1 MAKRIFLDWSRPLL
15 PSITGRLLPERV
27 QGPLDLGD
35 TLIIA
40 PTKQAARR
48 LREHLAKEVRQRG
61 GTAVLSSRVLPPSFF
76 FQPEAD
82 TPVAHPFDW
91 MHAWSE
97 TLRDL
102 PMESLPALLPGR
114 EGSMSGETA
123 LEFGRRLQKVRE
135 ELVEGDLDL
144 AAVVDLHP
152 LESEQ
157 TRWREMAR
165 LESLYRER
173 LEHMGLEDPCD
184 AKRKRAATFAP
195 PEEVKRIILAGVPD
209 PTPLILTTLARLQSQ
224 LPVEAWIH
232 APESE
237 ADHFDEWGRP
247 DASWRTRHVGPESDP
262 PGWIELCSDPSA
274 LCERAAQLLAE
285 GPERPDLAFG
295 MLDESLSGGLQNA
308 LAAANR
314 KLYDPRPLRVSA
326 QPPARLLALLH
337 ETARE
342 GDSVSL
348 RQLWR
353 NPDLLRALPG
363 SPVSLLAKWDRYA
376 ADHLPHGP
384 DSVDETLADPEL
396 KTAWEVLKSWMYA
409 ESAEARLKVLQT
421 VYGKVKLNPELPE
434 NRFALRAATE
444 VADVLQEAARR
455 GRDGREPST
464 EVVLRVLGE
473 KSVDPPRVEGD
484 VTAEGWLELS
494 YHPAATL
501 LLLGFGEGKVPG
513 SRMSD
518 AFLPDGLKMTLGL
531 PADRDWL
538 ARDAFLFHSLVQ
550 CRATG
555 AVRILCMKRDAQGAP
570 AAPSRLLFQCGDSQL
585 LERAAN
591 LFAEPPQ
598 GKSAPHAKP
607 GLKLDLNRPQAKE
620 ITSISVTALK
630 SYLNCPTRFYL
641 SHVLRM
647 ECVDD
652 TGREPDAAAFG
663 SLLHGILDTAFASPA
678 STVSE
683 LCQRMDALL
692 DAAIQNRYGRNHGM
706 AVRVMAHSARAR
718 LHAAVECQMRLLE
731 EGWTAVATECKCER
745 EINGMKV
752 VGKID
757 RVDRHPEKG
766 LRIIDYKTSDSP
778 SSPKEAHLGGRKSE
792 YEALWTEDEK
802 GKPKQWTDLQLPLYR
817 WLAETQ
823 DWLKPDE
830 PLEVAYFQLP
840 KAVGSTGIVTWAGEA
855 EQAGSA
861 RTALAFLV
869 SQIQAGVWGPPSEN
883 VKYDDFEALFHYG
896 AEGISDC
903 IPYRSH

>member
-1 MAKRIFLDWSRPLL
+1 MATRIFLDWARPLL
-15 PSITGRLLPERV
+15 PSITERLLPERV
-27 QGPLDLGD
+27 RGPLDLGD

-48 LREHLAKEVRQRG
+48 LREHLAREVRQRG
-61 GTAVLSSRVLPPSFF
+61 GTAVLSSQVLPPSVF
-76 FQPEAD
+76 FQPEAE

-114 EGSMSGETA
+114 EGLMSGDTA

-144 AAVVDLHP
+144 AAVVDRHP

-157 TRWREMAR
+157 ARWREMAR
-165 LESLYRER
+165 LETRYRAR
-173 LEHMGLEDPCD
+173 LADMGLGDPCD
-184 AKRKRAATFAP
+184 AKRHRAATFLP

-209 PTPLILTTLARLQSQ
+209 PTPLILTTLARLQTQ

-232 APESE
+232 APASES
-237 ADHFDEWGRP
+237 AHFDEWGRP

-262 PGWIELCSDPSA
+262 PGWIELCPDPAA
-274 LCERAAQLLAE
+274 LCERAAQLLGE

-308 LAAANR
+308 LASVKR

-326 QPPARLLALLH
+326 QAPARLLTLLH
-337 ETARE
+337 EAARE

-348 RQLWR
+348 RRLWR

-363 SPVSLLAKWDRYA
+363 KPVALLAKWDRYA
-376 ADHLPHGP
+376 AEHLPHGP

-396 KTAWEVLKSWMYA
+396 RAAWEMLKSWMYA

-421 VYGKVKLNPELPE
+421 VYENVKLNPELPE
-434 NRFALRAATE
+434 NRFVLRAATE
-444 VADVLQEAARR
+444 VADVLQEGARR
-455 GRDGREPST
+455 GRDGREPAP

-494 YHPAATL
+494 YHPATTL

-538 ARDAFLFHSLVQ
+538 ARDAFLFHTLVQ
-550 CRATG
+550 CRKAD

-570 AAPSRLLFQCGDSQL
+570 LAPSRLLFQCGDAQL
-585 LERAAN
+585 LARAAR
-591 LFAEPPQ
+591 LFAEPPP
-598 GKSAPHAKP
+598 GKRPPHANP
-607 GLKLDLNRPQAKE
+607 GLLLDLNRPPARTLE
-620 ITSISVTALK
+620 RISVTALK
-630 SYLNCPTRFYL
+630 AYLQCPTRFYL
-641 SHVLRM
+641 SRVLRM
-647 ECVDD
+647 DRVDD
-652 TGREPDAAAFG
+652 TGREPDASAFG
-663 SLLHGILDTAFASPA
+663 TLLHGILDAAFASPA
-678 STVSE
+678 SSVTE
-683 LCQRMDALL
+683 LTQRMDGLL
-692 DAAIQNRYGRNHGM
+692 DTAIHKRYGRNHGM

-718 LHAAVECQMRLLE
+718 LHASAVCQMQLLE
-731 EGWTAVATECKCER
+731 EGWTPVATECTCER

-752 VGKID
+752 IGKID
-757 RVDRHPEKG
+757 RVDRHPTKG
-766 LRIIDYKTSDSP
+766 IRILDYKTSDSP
-778 SSPKEAHLGGRKSE
+778 SSPKEAHLGSRKSE
-792 YEALWTEDEK
+792 HEALWTEDEK
-802 GKPKQWTDLQLPLYR
+802 GKPKQWIDLQLPLYR

-823 DWLKPDE
+823 DWLNPDDQ
-830 PLEVAYFQLP
+830 LEVAYFQLP
-840 KAVGSTGIVTWAGEA
+840 KAVGSTGIVTWAEEA

-861 RTALAFLV
+861 QTALAFLI
-869 SQIQAGVWGPPSEN
+869 SQIQAGVWGPPGEN
-883 VKYDDFEALFHYG
+883 IRYDDFEPLFHYG
-896 AEGISDC
+896 EAGLVL
-903 IPYRSH
+903 P